1 MRIKL
6 FRRVMK
12 ATVATV
18 ETAKARSQ
26 ARKRRSASAAGS
38 DDVDDDNDDDDD
50 DEPWGK
56 EDALGVSEVDFGDL
70 TLFWDKRLGSGWHGP
85 VVKGGNGTASALPSS
100 ISTSTTGSCFQQ
112 EIEAYTGM
120 LDLQRAALA
129 RLLFVSRSW
138 SRAGRLVGLEVGTQV
153 RSDETNFRSEL
164 RRVKRQLKE
173 AG

>member
-50 DEPWGK
+50 EPWGK
-56 EDALGVSEVDFGDL
+56 EDALGVSEVDFDDL
-70 TLFWDKRLGSGWHGP
+70 TLFWG
-85 VVKGGNGTASALPSS
+85 
-100 ISTSTTGSCFQQ
+100 
-112 EIEAYTGM
+112 
-120 LDLQRAALA
+120 
-129 RLLFVSRSW
+129 
-138 SRAGRLVGLEVGTQV
+138 
-153 RSDETNFRSEL
+153 
-164 RRVKRQLKE
+164 
-173 AG
+173 